1 MVNASPQ
8 LLGSIVSAL
17 SSDTVPSGP
26 YRNWPPFFFDGC
38 HRRRRWSSYYVSTRL
53 GPPPVPPIARCP
65 SCCCSQ
71 VASRLMRDAETSITL
86 LSGTV
91 HLQPPNKPVAPLQYP
106 APLATLP
113 TSSCPL
119 YANPPE
125 ACLFL
130 SNLAS
135 SGPLPPR
142 PIRQTWCHR
151 GACSIIHARH
161 AFAIVIRHPA
171 YLTYRVVENIDT
183 LVSMVYCGKPSRGCQ
198 MCRTRRIKVS
208 L

>member
-8 LLGSIVSAL
+8 LGSIVSAL

-71 VASRLMRDAETSITL
+71 VSSRLMRDAETSITL

-119 YANPPE
+119 YANPE
-125 ACLFL
+125 ACLSFPTWRLADPYQPVLFDRRSSATEVLVPSFTPDTPLL
-130 SNLAS
+130 SLFAILHTSRIVLLKISTPS
-135 SGPLPPR
+135 SP
-142 PIRQTWCHR
+142 WCIVGSPR
-151 GACSIIHARH
+151 GAVRCVGHA
-161 AFAIVIRHPA
+161 
-171 YLTYRVVENIDT
+171 
-183 LVSMVYCGKPSRGCQ
+183 GSR
-198 MCRTRRIKVS
+198 
-208 L
+208 